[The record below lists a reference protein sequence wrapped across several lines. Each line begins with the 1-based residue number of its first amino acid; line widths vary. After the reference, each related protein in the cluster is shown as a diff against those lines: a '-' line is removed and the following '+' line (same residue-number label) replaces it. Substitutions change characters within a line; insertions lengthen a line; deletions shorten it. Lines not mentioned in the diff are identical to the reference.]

1 MELTELQ
8 NAWRQLDTRLAG
20 LETQAREQRLHRRLD
35 ALRSRIRLLGLG
47 QWVQLLAGAALVV
60 TVAPWWIEHWGQW
73 HLVAYG
79 IGLHA
84 YGLLLLIT
92 AVVQLLAIAILDYRE
107 PVAKVQKRLL
117 LVRRVR
123 IWGQRWGLVAGFTAW
138 VPAVFAGLATFGWD
152 VWLARPGVVLINLAA
167 GLVMSAAVAWLSYR
181 CRAWFEREAVGGS
194 LRTAQQE
201 LAGLEGAS
209 EPATT
214 D

>member
-1 MELTELQ
+1 MELTELE

-20 LETQAREQRLHRRLD
+20 LEAQAREQRLHRRLD
-35 ALRSRIRLLGLG
+35 ALRSRIRLLGFG
-47 QWVQLLAGAALVV
+47 QALQLLAGVALVV
-60 TVAPWWIEHWGQW
+60 TIAPWWIERWGQW

-92 AVVQLLAIAILDYRE
+92 AVVQLLAIAILDYRQ

-123 IWGQRWGLVAGFTAW
+123 IWGERWGLVAGFTAW
-138 VPAVFAGLATFGWD
+138 VPAVFAGLAWFGWD
-152 VWLARPGVVLINLAA
+152 VWLSRPSVVLVNLGA
-167 GLVMSAAVAWLSYR
+167 GLAMSAGVAWLSYR
-181 CRAWFEREAVGGS
+181 CRDWFEREAVGGS
-194 LRTAQQE
+194 LRAAQQE
-201 LAGLEGAS
+201 LAALEQAPES
-209 EPATT
+209 AVA